1 MPRSKKLC
9 RQKKADAGDVEGYY
23 DAMWDYDYDDDAPQK
38 GTASSGRSAQGGLT
52 AGHKEDN
59 AALDAETEA
68 QLRKDGMLK
77 FERYY
82 RMQNIFE
89 DGDGDNH
96 QASWPRFMMSLR
108 QPLPIT
114 FRVAKTR

>member
-1 MPRSKKLC
+1 MPRSRKLC
-9 RQKKADAGDVEGYY
+9 RQKKAETGEIGFEDYWDDEY
-23 DAMWDYDYDDDAPQK
+23 DEDLPL

-59 AALDAETEA
+59 AALDAATES
-68 QLRKDGMLK
+68 QLRKDGMLA

-82 RMQNIFE
+82 RKQNIFE
-89 DGDGDNH
+89 DNCGQY

-114 FRVAKTR
+114 FRIAKTG